1 MAEQQQ
7 NQHKEKHLDSG
18 KTKTKPQRS
27 SKQIFLERV
36 RFSGFIPAT
45 SYRRIKLP

>member
-1 MAEQQQ
+1 MVEQQQ
-7 NQHKEKHLDSG
+7 KQQKEKHLDSG

-36 RFSGFIPAT
+36 CFSGLNPGSQA
-45 SYRRIKLP
+45 